1 MKGKLNIILSN
12 ICYTVKQFE
21 LWNNPYYLIMRME
34 MDSICD
40 DSLSNIVYSMNAFI
54 VWLVL
59 VVAWNFGYPAASPIE
74 DVIVA
79 VILSFFSMI
88 LKKKF
93 KM

>member
-1 MKGKLNIILSN
+1 
-12 ICYTVKQFE
+12 
-21 LWNNPYYLIMRME
+21 
-34 MDSICD
+34 
-40 DSLSNIVYSMNAFI
+40 MNAFI

-59 VVAWNFGYPAASPIE
+59 VVAWNFGYPAATPIE